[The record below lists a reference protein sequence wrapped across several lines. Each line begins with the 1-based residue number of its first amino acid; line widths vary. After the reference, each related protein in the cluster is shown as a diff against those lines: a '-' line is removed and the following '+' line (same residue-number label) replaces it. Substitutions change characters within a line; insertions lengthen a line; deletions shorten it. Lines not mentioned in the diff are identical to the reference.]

1 MSKERG
7 IEIELV
13 SEEADIVNFK
23 VAYTPKELIGKSL
36 PRHVNGIR
44 INSSNYP
51 EYKTVS
57 DTLYLRGDSESRNNE
72 MCEASRK
79 NYNRIIDA
87 VNEFNKAKGYQVN
100 KKEREATKPEDQRV
114 IREVKER
121 LDYLNAKIK
130 KDSAITKEDRAEKRI
145 CEAMLKAVKK

>member
-7 IEIELV
+7 I
-13 SEEADIVNFK
+13 
-23 VAYTPKELIGKSL
+23 
-36 PRHVNGIR
+36 
-44 INSSNYP
+44 
-51 EYKTVS
+51 
-57 DTLYLRGDSESRNNE
+57 DSECRNNE
-72 MCEASRK
+72 MCETSRK